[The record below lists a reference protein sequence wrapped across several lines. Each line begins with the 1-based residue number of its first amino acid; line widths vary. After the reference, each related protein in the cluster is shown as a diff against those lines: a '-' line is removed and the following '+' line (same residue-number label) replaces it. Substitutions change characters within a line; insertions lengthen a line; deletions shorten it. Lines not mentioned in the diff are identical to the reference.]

1 LHHYLCCLEFSLK
14 FRLLVFV
21 ISSVSLRH
29 FKISPVSLTPLLSL
43 LSRTLSLI
51 IYDVSNRAIII
62 SDVSRGQFVI
72 STVSFALICNLYC
85 LPVPFCNLSCLTVR
99 FCNLCCLVALYIPI
113 SCVPHHP
120 PRYCLFRS
128 AIYSYLLCTTSPST
142 GAHSGCALFADCGES
157 LFEAMYDDEIYRALV
172 ICRVSLTS
180 AVRISSVTLSRNCN
194 SNIANFFKIS
204 SQLSH
209 FLVIL
214 ISPVSRNFR

>member
-1 LHHYLCCLEFSLK
+1 MHHYLCCLEFSLK

-43 LSRTLSLI
+43 LSRTLSFI
-51 IYDVSNRAIII
+51 IYDVSNRVIII

-113 SCVPHHP
+113 SCVPLTLHGTACFVALYILISCVPHHP
-120 PRYCLFRS
+120 PWER
-128 AIYSYLLCTTSPST
+128 IP
-142 GAHSGCALFADCGES
+142 G
-157 LFEAMYDDEIYRALV
+157 
-172 ICRVSLTS
+172 
-180 AVRISSVTLSRNCN
+180 VRCSRT
-194 SNIANFFKIS
+194 AARG
-204 SQLSH
+204 H
-209 FLVIL
+209 V
-214 ISPVSRNFR
+214 